1 MVAIGNTLIP
11 LLGKLGKLGGGA
23 ITTATG
29 GKGNREV
36 VNGNRKEVGDYHCN
50 RHSGRVGRVAGEERG
65 GEKCV

>member
-11 LLGKLGKLGGGA
+11 LLGKLGGGGA

-29 GKGNREV
+29 VRGKGNREV

-50 RHSGRVGRVAGEERG
+50 RHSGWVGRVAGEERG